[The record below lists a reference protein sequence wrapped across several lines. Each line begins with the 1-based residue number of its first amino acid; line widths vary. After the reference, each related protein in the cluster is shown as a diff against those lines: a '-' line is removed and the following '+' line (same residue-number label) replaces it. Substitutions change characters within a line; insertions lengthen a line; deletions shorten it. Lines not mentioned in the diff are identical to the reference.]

1 MEVLLDGIARA
12 SGNTATPLADL
23 IAALRPRPGH
33 TAEAPARLA
42 ALCVMLEGRP
52 DLAAGLREHL
62 LRVVGTRRQAH
73 LYADTGIFD
82 GTGFFTE
89 LRQRLGWK
97 LLPPVVNDAHLKDVF
112 GTLFPRPDDHE
123 WIAAIDDDLWL
134 RLLDAMRNAP
144 AVAPTSDAGQP
155 LPSGSAPPPGERTLR
170 EVLEALSTLS
180 HRLTALGLD
189 PNLVQVYPA
198 IESYE
203 SPFLAL
209 QAEIASY
216 VRAWRALLD
225 GQRSRREDAAQAL
238 VLVAQCRDTLA
249 RIRRRAPETG
259 ISIRLTQLL
268 VRLAQT
274 LRRIETL
281 FGLLE
286 SRGHEQRLRAI
297 RFLKELVEADNRKTS
312 LREVLATHTSLL
324 ALRVTDNAGQ
334 TGEHYVTVTRRE
346 YFAMLRS
353 GLGAGLIVGF
363 MALLKVLAGKLSL
376 APIGQALVYSLNY
389 SLGFMLVHMLHFTIA
404 TKQPAMTAARIA
416 ASIQEVESS
425 RERDLG
431 ALADLCVNVF
441 RTQFIAISGNV
452 LLALPTAMLL
462 AWAWLAATGAHLADP
477 GKVAQMLHDLDPV
490 SSLALFHAAI
500 AGVCLFL
507 AGLIS
512 GYYDNKAVHSR
523 IPDRLRQR
531 ALLRRVLGEE
541 RLDRFAAYVGDN
553 LGALAGNFW
562 FGVMLGSM
570 GTVGFILGLPLDIR
584 HITFSSAYLGF
595 AVVGS
600 DFALPAGTLALVA
613 AGVIGIGLVN
623 LSVSFGL
630 ALLVALRARG
640 VTWQQWPPLLGLI
653 LERFR
658 RQPLRFFWPP
668 RDVPS
673 TPPANNSTTPG
684 PGQPAA

>member
-1 MEVLLDGIARA
+1 MEGFLDSLARA
-12 SGNTATPLADL
+12 SGNTPTPLADL
-23 IAALRPRPGH
+23 ITVLRPRAGH
-33 TAEAPARLA
+33 PEEAAARLA
-42 ALCVMLEGRP
+42 ALCDLLESQP
-52 DLAAGLREHL
+52 ALAARLRDHL
-62 LRVVGTRRQAH
+62 LRVIGSRRQAH

-123 WIAAIDDDLWL
+123 WVSAIDDEQWL

-144 AVAPTSDAGQP
+144 DDGTAPGAA
-155 LPSGSAPPPGERTLR
+155 GSAPPSGERTVR
-170 EVLEALSTLS
+170 EVLEALVTLS

-189 PNLVQVYPA
+189 PNLVQVYPE

-209 QAEIASY
+209 QAEIACY
-216 VRAWRALLD
+216 VREWRALLE
-225 GQRSRREDAAQAL
+225 GQRGRREDAAQAM
-238 VLVAQCRDTLA
+238 VLVAQCRETLA
-249 RIRRRAPETG
+249 RIRRRTPETG
-259 ISIRLTQLL
+259 ISIRLTQVL
-268 VRLAQT
+268 VRLTQT

-286 SRGHEQRLRAI
+286 SRGREQRLLAI
-297 RFLKELVEADNRKTS
+297 RFLKELVDADNRKTS
-312 LREVLATHTSLL
+312 LRDVVAMHTSLL
-324 ALRVTDNAGQ
+324 ALRVTENAGH
-334 TGEHYVTVTRRE
+334 TGEHYVTSTRRE

-353 GLGAGLIVGF
+353 GLGAGLIVGC

-376 APIGQALVYSLNY
+376 APIAQALAYSLNY

-416 ASIQEVESS
+416 ASIQEVEST
-425 RERDLG
+425 RDRDLG

-452 LLALPTAMLL
+452 LLALPTALL
-462 AWAWLAATGAHLADP
+462 LGWAWLAATGAHLADA
-477 GKVAQMLHDLDPV
+477 GKVAQMLHELDPV

-523 IPDRLRQR
+523 IPDRLRQHP
-531 ALLRRVLGEE
+531 LLRRLLGED

-570 GTVGFILGLPLDIR
+570 GTLGFILGLPLDIR
-584 HITFSSAYLGF
+584 HITFSSAFLGF

-600 DFALPAGTLALVA
+600 DFALPLSTLSLAV

-640 VTWQQWPPLLGLI
+640 VTWRQWPPLLGLI
-653 LERFR
+653 VMRFR
-658 RQPLRFFWPP
+658 RQPLCFFWPP
-668 RDVPS
+668 RDAAPIAAAAIPA
-673 TPPANNSTTPG
+673 PPAPKR
-684 PGQPAA
+684 PAP